1 MTAAPVAVPVLLGIL
16 FLAAGLVTYGREL
29 RTADAPD
36 PLRMVVLGPA
46 FVAAALAAFAGEHF
60 TASAS
65 IASIV
70 PKWLPAPLFIA
81 YFVGVAHLAAAVSFV
96 ARRYVRLAALLLA
109 IMFALFVLLM
119 DLPGAIAHPGVRIAW
134 SLAARQSTFALGA
147 LALFTIEA
155 PAERR
160 QRPLVSVIR
169 VWTAFVLVFY
179 GVENMLYP
187 QYWPGVPDVTAVAS
201 WVPLHSLLAIV
212 TGLLLVA
219 CGVAMLVERYAV
231 VAAAVAGWWMVLL
244 TLGLFLPQFVVAGGV
259 PEHVVA
265 LNFFFDTLL
274 FACMMLVIGRAILES
289 SRRGERAIASVDDK
303 YVSVEQREAVAQPI
317 QNSLA
322 ARKAQ
327 GFFCSFASTFF
338 SFASAFASS
347 CSWSTMVPVIASTFT
362 SSTPDLPA
370 TLMS

>member
-60 TASAS
+60 TAAAS

-81 YFVGVAHLAAAVSFV
+81 YFVGAAHLAAAVSFV

-169 VWTAFVLVFY
+169 IWTAFVLVFY
-179 GVENMLYP
+179 GIENVLYP
-187 QYWPGVPDVTAVAS
+187 QYWPGVPDVTAVAP

-219 CGVAMLVERYAV
+219 CGAAMLVERYAV
-231 VAAAVAGWWMVLL
+231 VAATAAGWWMVLL
-244 TLGLFLPQFVVAGGV
+244 TLGLFLPQFILARGV

-274 FACMMLVIGRAILES
+274 FAGMMLVIGRAILAR
-289 SRRGERAIASVDDK
+289 SRRGES
-303 YVSVEQREAVAQPI
+303 AVASPVSYDTLVQHPPDVARPT
-317 QNSLA
+317 QSLLV
-322 ARKAQ
+322 AR
-327 GFFCSFASTFF
+327 G
-338 SFASAFASS
+338 SS
-347 CSWSTMVPVIASTFT
+347 RR
-362 SSTPDLPA
+362 
-370 TLMS
+370 